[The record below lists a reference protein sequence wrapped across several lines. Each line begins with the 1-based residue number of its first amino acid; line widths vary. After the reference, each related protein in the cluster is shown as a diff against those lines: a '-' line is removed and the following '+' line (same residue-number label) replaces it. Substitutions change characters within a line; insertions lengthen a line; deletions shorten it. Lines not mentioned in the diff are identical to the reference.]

1 MQRLKLNSRII
12 AILGIFSSVVGLILM
27 ADWQSIPHD
36 PCTDFSLYHHPE
48 ITNNHLDRLN
58 PCLTAQ
64 SGCHRPQNGG
74 SVHNVSAAENKVA
87 VIELFLQY
95 VEMPESIVR
104 TQGER
109 PVFNVTTYNR
119 AMNVCESLRESQYHC
134 HWVPKSVLTGELC
147 EVCPAMCRGIDR
159 TLNFIQFT
167 IGALIYR
174 ISYPIPWVANMVVLS
189 DVVSKD
195 YQVGYR

>member
-1 MQRLKLNSRII
+1 
-12 AILGIFSSVVGLILM
+12 M

-48 ITNNHLDRLN
+48 ITNNLSDRLN
-58 PCLTAQ
+58 PCLTALSGYHGPQ
-64 SGCHRPQNGG
+64 SGG

-147 EVCPAMCRGIDR
+147 EACPAMCRGIDH

>member
-12 AILGIFSSVVGLILM
+12 TILGILSTIVGLMLM

-36 PCTDFSLYHHPE
+36 PCTDFSLYHNPG
-48 ITNNHLDRLN
+48 IANNLSDQLN
-58 PCLTAQ
+58 PCLTALG
-64 SGCHRPQNGG
+64 GCHWPQNGG
-74 SVHNVSAAENKVA
+74 SVHNVSATENKIA

-95 VEMPESIVR
+95 VEMPESIVH
-104 TQGER
+104 TQGVH
-109 PVFNVTTYNR
+109 PVLNVTIYNR

-134 HWVPKSVLTGELC
+134 HWVPKSILTGELC
-147 EVCPAMCRGIDR
+147 EACPPMCRGIGH

-174 ISYPIPWVANMVVLS
+174 ISYPIPWVANMIVLS
-189 DVVSKD
+189 DVAGKD

>member
-12 AILGIFSSVVGLILM
+12 TIFGIFSSVVGLILM

-48 ITNNHLDRLN
+48 IAKNLSNRLN
-58 PCLTAQ
+58 PCLTAL

-74 SVHNVSAAENKVA
+74 SVHNMSTAENKVA
-87 VIELFLQY
+87 VIELFVQY

-147 EVCPAMCRGIDR
+147 EACPAMCRGIEH
-159 TLNFIQFT
+159 TLNFIQFAV
-167 IGALIYR
+167 GALIYR
-174 ISYPIPWVANMVVLS
+174 ISYPIPWVANMIVLS

>member
-12 AILGIFSSVVGLILM
+12 TILGILSTIVGLMLM

-36 PCTDFSLYHHPE
+36 PCTDFSLYHNPG
-48 ITNNHLDRLN
+48 ITNNLSDRLN
-58 PCLTAQ
+58 PCLTALG
-64 SGCHRPQNGG
+64 GCHWPQNGS
-74 SVHNVSAAENKVA
+74 SVHNVSATQNKIA
-87 VIELFLQY
+87 VTKLFLQY
-95 VEMPESIVR
+95 VEMPESIVH
-104 TQGER
+104 TQGVH
-109 PVFNVTTYNR
+109 PVLNVTIYNR

-134 HWVPKSVLTGELC
+134 HWVPKSILTGELC
-147 EVCPAMCRGIDR
+147 EACPPMCRGIGH

-174 ISYPIPWVANMVVLS
+174 ISYPIPWVANMIVLS
-189 DVVSKD
+189 DVAGKD